1 MKNPVRRTP
10 NQQEQTGNDPQ
21 KTADRML
28 AEIGRLGRTIE
39 AAEAEAQ
46 VKIEQIRQ
54 FTVAELEPVRDRLK
68 ETEKALL
75 KLMKAERKAIF
86 DGNQKVTLEHGILI
100 HTREKKVSIPRDALK
115 RIKVLGWVSAIKIS
129 ESLDRGVVEK
139 WTDERLFLIGAER
152 KERPEWK
159 WEVFR
164 DAEKEA
170 SE

>member
-1 MKNPVRRTP
+1 
-10 NQQEQTGNDPQ
+10 
-21 KTADRML
+21 ML
-28 AEIGRLGRTIE
+28 AEIGRLGKTIG

-46 VKIEQIRQ
+46 AKIEQIRQ
-54 FTVAELEPVRDRLK
+54 FTVSELEPVRDRLK

-115 RIKVLGWVSAIKIS
+115 KIKELNGRRRSRWPKA
-129 ESLDRGVVEK
+129 
-139 WTDERLFLIGAER
+139 WTETWSRSGRTNVLFLIGAER

-159 WEVFR
+159 WRCFVR
-164 DAEKEA
+164 MPKRN
-170 SE
+170 